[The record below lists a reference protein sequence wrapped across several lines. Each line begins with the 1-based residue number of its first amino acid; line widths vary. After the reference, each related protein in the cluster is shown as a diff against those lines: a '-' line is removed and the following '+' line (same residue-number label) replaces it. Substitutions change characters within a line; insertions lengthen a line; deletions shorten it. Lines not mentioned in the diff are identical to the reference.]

1 MLLPFEYL
9 REQLELE
16 KDMRERGINRFNK
29 RVTERG
35 EESFANYGKTL
46 LANSIRPLSEAI
58 QKYVEDE
65 SQTKG
70 VTPIAKRLLSLI
82 EPDIAALVTAKSV
95 INSITISRKLT
106 SSAIN
111 VAGKIE
117 DETALRLFEEV
128 NKSR

>member
-1 MLLPFEYL
+1 MLLPFECL

-29 RVTERG
+29 RVTEHKQRG

-70 VTPIAKRLLSLI
+70 VTPIAKI
-82 EPDIAALVTAKSV
+82 IKSY
-95 INSITISRKLT
+95 
-106 SSAIN
+106 
-111 VAGKIE
+111 
-117 DETALRLFEEV
+117 
-128 NKSR
+128 